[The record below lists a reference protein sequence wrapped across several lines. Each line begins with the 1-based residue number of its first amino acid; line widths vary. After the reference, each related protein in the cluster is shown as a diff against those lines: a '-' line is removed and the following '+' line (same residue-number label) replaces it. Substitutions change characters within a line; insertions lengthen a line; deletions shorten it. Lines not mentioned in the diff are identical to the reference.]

1 MPIHDYYMLQFA
13 ILLTFK
19 HFVCD
24 FVLQT
29 DRMVDTKY
37 IYGHPLSLQ
46 HSIYHALGTLIICI
60 LFVSPKMAFILA
72 LVDGAIHYHLD
83 WFKSKF
89 GPDAG
94 HKHYW
99 AWHGAD
105 QLLHQLTY
113 ILLLILVMSSKE
125 IVDFKL

>member
-13 ILLTFK
+13 ILLTVK
-19 HFVCD
+19 HFFCD
-24 FVLQT
+24 FVLKT
-29 DRMVDTKY
+29 DRMEYTKG
-37 IYGHPLSLQ
+37 IYGHPLGIQ
-46 HSIYHALGTLIICI
+46 HSMYHAIGTLIVSI
-60 LFVSPKMAFILA
+60 LFVGPKMAFILA
-72 LVDGAIHYHLD
+72 PVDGIIHYHLD

-99 AWHGAD
+99 VWHGAH
-105 QLLHQLTY
+105 QLIHQLTY
-113 ILLLILVMSSKE
+113 ILLLILVISSKE